1 MNKTSLKV
9 FFLLI
14 VFTFCNTFLLSQQK
28 SKTEANAD
36 LVEYTTKEGLPSTN
50 YSNIAQTKDGYI
62 WISGVEGTYRFDGYD
77 FEEVGADIGLPKM
90 QDFYYDSTQNVMY
103 FASPK
108 KFITFNGKE
117 FKVYAEKEGYK
128 LNGLPGQVISFIN
141 ADSKGRIWIGSE
153 TPFVDKKFNG
163 GLTKFENGTFTVYDS
178 TNYPLDNATN
188 FIESP
193 YGDLIFN
200 SGGHNTQTREGSY
213 IALFKNDVF
222 TKIDE
227 SKGIHLQGANMFGK
241 DFVTSVDE
249 DGNLW
254 IACFGGN
261 LLTGTSKAGVLMY
274 DGKNFHEYTD
284 FLKYLKNNE
293 FPLEVY
299 YNKKMNK
306 LFLTTFNNEGGA
318 LNSKN
323 NAVFEFQ
330 NGKWVPSEILKSIGT
345 IKNLKTGS
353 PITDFK
359 YASIAMMK
367 GTKYFPELLVL
378 SGTAQA
384 QSSKYPD
391 QIFSLNDG
399 KLQKFDAF
407 NAGFYQSLDDGALL
421 GSQKGFA
428 IYYPNK
434 SKMLTVKDGLLQIQ
448 SNIPNFYTDRNGV
461 VWLSYSYSDLPAY
474 AKTTA
479 SGINVWDGK
488 NLRSLTEKDGLAGN
502 ITFNV
507 FQDSKKRIWIS
518 TSKGA
523 TMVREITNSDGEFL
537 FKLNNIKTTGGNPYN
552 VSNVLETKNGE
563 IYAWEGYVRPA
574 DNDVV
579 KADYFLGKYNGENF
593 EVIKSPFSESDNSK
607 KYKLYDFKVDNK
619 GRLWFIGIFANNKKD
634 ITSAKSN
641 VMIYDGKSWSE
652 PPKEWEIPGDQLH
665 YVGKL
670 DNGMYFL
677 TVGGFYVFN
686 GNEFVNLSDSV
697 NENAD
702 FRILKGAS
710 VAGTKT
716 DIQAGDRLYIRLRNR
731 GLVIYDGTNLKFFTK
746 KDGLPSTNLS
756 NPISDDYRGIV
767 YFSSPVGALMIK
779 GDKFQSYYDDESI
792 VTGGPYISA
801 MDGSG
806 NMVEYYNG
814 VGLYINKTETRSY
827 PLKISSV
834 TVAGQPSFYQ
844 FPDKLSYSQNSFIFN
859 YAAFNFKDPDL
870 TTYEHFLEG
879 YDKDWSRPSDLAFA
893 EYQNIPAGDYTFR
906 VRGVTS
912 NGVKTNEASYSFI
925 VSPPFWRTWWAYTLY
940 VIFIALGLVGIRK
953 YEKGKIVKQEQEKLK
968 EERAAAALKEA
979 NLRAQIAEADN
990 KRKSLELE
998 EARNLQLSMLPKELP
1013 KLPHID
1019 IAVYMQTATEVGGD
1033 YYDFHVHPDGTLTVI
1048 LGDATGHGMMSGMM
1062 VSIMKSLFMS
1072 DRTNKEL
1079 KPFFENSSMSIKDM
1093 QLGRLMMALTC
1104 VQISVD
1110 RAITANAGMPP
1121 LYIYRSGQQKIE
1133 EININNMPLGAI
1145 KTINYDVSEIK
1156 VDKGDT
1162 LLMMSDGFA
1171 ELKNKNE
1178 EIYGYRRARNNFEKV
1193 ANKNPDEIISYLRD
1207 KGKEWTDNA
1216 DPDDDVTFV
1225 VIKMK

>member
-9 FFLLI
+9 LAFLL
-14 VFTFCNTFLLSQQK
+14 FLSGIYSIMQAQQK

-36 LVEYTTKEGLPSTN
+36 LVKYTNKEGLPSTN
-50 YSNIAQTKDGYI
+50 YSNITQTKDGYI

-77 FEEVGADIGLPKM
+77 FEEVGEDIGLPKM
-90 QDFYYDSTQNVMY
+90 QDFYYDSTKNIMY

-108 KFITFNGKE
+108 KFITFDGKD
-117 FKVYAEKEGYK
+117 FKVYTDKEGYK
-128 LNGLPGQVISFIN
+128 INGLSGQVITFVD
-141 ADSKGRIWIGSE
+141 ADSKGRIWVGSI

-163 GLTKFENGTFTVYDS
+163 GLTKFENGKFTIYDS

-213 IALFKNDVF
+213 IALFKNGVF

-227 SKGIHLQGANMFGK
+227 SKGIHLQGASMFDK
-241 DFVTSVDE
+241 YLVNSVDQ

-254 IACFGGN
+254 LACYGGN
-261 LLTGTSKAGVLMY
+261 ILSGASKAGVLMY

-284 FLKYLKNNE
+284 FLKYLNSNKL
-293 FPLEVY
+293 PAEVY
-299 YNKKMNK
+299 YNKNMDK
-306 LFLTTFNNEGGA
+306 LFLTTFNLEGEVFTGR
-318 LNSKN
+318 N
-323 NAVFEFQ
+323 NGVFEFK
-330 NGKWVPSEILKSIGT
+330 NGKWIPSSILKNIGT
-345 IKNLKTGS
+345 IRNMKTGN

-359 YASIAMMK
+359 YASIIMMK
-367 GTKYFPELLVL
+367 ATRYFPELLVL
-378 SGTAQA
+378 NGTAQA

-391 QIFSLNDG
+391 QIFGLNNG
-399 KLQKFDAF
+399 KFQKYDAF
-407 NAGFYQSLDDGALL
+407 NGGFSQSLGDGALMR
-421 GSQKGFA
+421 SQKGFA

-434 SKMLTVKDGLLQIQ
+434 SKMLTEKDGLLKVQ
-448 SNIPNFYTDRNGV
+448 SNIPNFFTDLDGV
-461 VWLSYSYSDLPAY
+461 VWLSYSYTDLPAY

-479 SGINVWDGK
+479 SGVNVWDGK
-488 NLRSLTEKDGLAGN
+488 SLRAITEKDGLASN
-502 ITFNV
+502 ITFNA
-507 FQDSKKRIWIS
+507 FQDSKKRIWIT
-518 TSKGA
+518 TSKGV
-523 TMVREITNSDGEFL
+523 TMVREIRNSDGQFL
-537 FKLNNIKTTGGNPYN
+537 FKLNNIKTENGSAYN
-552 VSNVLETKNGE
+552 ASNVLETKNGE
-563 IYAWEGYVRPA
+563 VYAWEGYVRPA

-579 KADYFLGKYNGENF
+579 KADFFLGKYNGDAF
-593 EVIKSPFSESDNSK
+593 EEIKSPFSESDNN
-607 KYKLYDFKVDNK
+607 KYKLYDFKEDNK

-634 ITSAKSN
+634 ITVAKSK

-652 PPKEWEIPGDQLH
+652 PAKDWAVPGDQLH

-686 GNEFVNLSDSV
+686 GDKFINLSDSV

-716 DIQAGDRLYIRLRNR
+716 DIQAGGKLYIRLRNR

-792 VTGGPYISA
+792 VTGGPYISS

-834 TVAGQPSFYQ
+834 SVADKSHFYQ
-844 FPDKLSYSQNSFIFN
+844 FPEKLSYSQNSFIFN
-859 YAAFNFKDPDL
+859 YAAFNYKDPDQ

-879 YDKDWSRPSDLAFA
+879 YDKGWSRPSDLAFA

-925 VSPPFWRTWWAYTLY
+925 VSPPLWRTWWAYTLY
-940 VIFIALGLVGIRK
+940 LIFIAFGLVGIRK

-990 KRKSLELE
+990 KRKTLELE

-1033 YYDFHVHPDGTLTVI
+1033 YYDFHVHTDGTLTVI

-1072 DRTNKEL
+1072 DRTHKEI
-1079 KPFFENSSMSIKDM
+1079 KPFFENASTSIKDM

-1110 RAITANAGMPP
+1110 RVITANAGMPP
-1121 LYIYRSGQQKIE
+1121 LYIYRSNQQKIE
-1133 EININNMPLGAI
+1133 EININNMPLGAM
-1145 KTINYDVSEIK
+1145 KMINYDISETK
-1156 VDKGDT
+1156 VEKGDT

-1171 ELKNKNE
+1171 ELKNKDE
-1178 EIYGYRRARNNFEKV
+1178 EIYGYRRARNNFEEV
-1193 ANKNPDEIISYLRD
+1193 ANRKPDEIISYLRD
-1207 KGKEWTDNA
+1207 KGNEWTDHQE
-1216 DPDDDVTFV
+1216 PDDDVTFV
-1225 VIKMK
+1225 VVKMK